1 MAQLT
6 IALAQIDIA
15 FGQPEKNFQTVANA
29 VAEAAQQG
37 AEVVVLPE
45 MWNTGYDLEHLA
57 TTADPDGLRTK
68 AFLSALAQQYHLA
81 IVGGSVAAAESGRFY
96 NRSLMVDHH
105 GRQLAKY
112 DKVHRFRLMNEEKF
126 ITAGA
131 TADHFTLGVPAS
143 VAICYDLR
151 FPEWFRR
158 MASDGTQLFF
168 LPAEWPTPRLPQ
180 FNALLAARAIE
191 NQAYVVAV
199 NRVGNDPN
207 NAFGGQSQVVD
218 PFGERLL
225 KLDDQPQVGIVTIDL
240 DRIGAARQQIPVF
253 TDRRPELY

>member
-1 MAQLT
+1 
-6 IALAQIDIA
+6 
-15 FGQPEKNFQTVANA
+15 
-29 VAEAAQQG
+29 
-37 AEVVVLPE
+37 
-45 MWNTGYDLEHLA
+45 
-57 TTADPDGLRTK
+57 
-68 AFLSALAQQYHLA
+68 
-81 IVGGSVAAAESGRFY
+81 
-96 NRSLMVDHH
+96 
-105 GRQLAKY
+105 
-112 DKVHRFRLMNEEKF
+112 
-126 ITAGA
+126 
-131 TADHFTLGVPAS
+131 
-143 VAICYDLR
+143 
-151 FPEWFRR
+151 